1 MADPR
6 SFRAVFA
13 FGLPGRALA
22 FCRPFGAVFYTWKIF
37 FGDVSLF
44 APFRR
49 FIR

>member
-22 FCRPFGAVFYTWKIF
+22 FCHPFGAVFLHLEKYFLGTCPF
-37 FGDVSLF
+37 LPLFGVL
-44 APFRR
+44 
-49 FIR
+49 